1 MKIKEFIQN
10 VAAETR
16 HYIEK
21 FEQYKDLSGEQK
33 KARVDDIILTYCQNT
48 IDSLSLNFVF
58 KWIFKTIVIPNIPYL
73 TQAIFDLIASKVQGI
88 TK

>member
-1 MKIKEFIQN
+1 MKFKEFIKN
-10 VAAETR
+10 FVDETK

-21 FEQYKDLSGEQK
+21 YEQYKDLTGEEK

-58 KWIFKTIVIPNIPYL
+58 KWIFKTIVIPNIPHL